1 MTAGARAGRRPA
13 KVAALVALSLVPIT
27 GMAALVFD
35 LGLLRD
41 DRRRAVVAA
50 DAAAL
55 AAATDLFNNWN
66 TYSGEDKD
74 GTAVKSAKT
83 TAAANGFTDGSGGV
97 TVTVNVYPSNF
108 QQGPH
113 SGTQI
118 PKGTAEVII
127 SFQQERYFGS
137 IWGSQKL
144 TGGARAVAR
153 GTYSPASP
161 GILVL
166 DPTDNNTFNLTSSG
180 NVTVNNGGSIVID
193 SSSSSGAS
201 LTNTGN
207 GVATTINITGK
218 AYSASNAGTLQGTIN
233 YNVPATPDPLAAL
246 PEPSQPAL
254 PSTPTIG
261 GVAMTSGQGYSTSQG
276 LNYSGT
282 QTIDLYP
289 GYYAGIKLSSS
300 GSVVLHDNADGSPG
314 IYYIG
319 SQGLSI
325 SNSGGISG
333 DNVMIYTDGTGSIS
347 LTGTG
352 SMTLTPPTSGTY
364 QGITIFQE
372 RTSTKQIS
380 ITGSGNMNVA
390 GTLYAAKAKVTLTA
404 QGNYTNNLG
413 SQWVAYQLVV
423 TGSGNFTVD
432 YSGTATPIRSIQ
444 LVE

>member
-1 MTAGARAGRRPA
+1 
-13 KVAALVALSLVPIT
+13 
-27 GMAALVFD
+27 MAALVFD
-35 LGLLRD
+35 VGLLRD

-55 AAATDLFNNWN
+55 AAVTDLYNNWN
-66 TYSGEDKD
+66 TNAGVDKS

-83 TAAANGFTDGSGGV
+83 TAAANGFTDGSGGA
-97 TVTVNVYPSNF
+97 TVTVNVYPDNY

-113 SGTQI
+113 AGSQI
-118 PKGTAEVII
+118 PRGYAEVII
-127 SFQQERYFGS
+127 MFQQERYFS
-137 IWGSQKL
+137 NIWGSQKL
-144 TGGARAVAR
+144 AGGARAVAR
-153 GTYSPASP
+153 GTYAPASP
-161 GILVL
+161 GILIL
-166 DPTDNNTFNLTSSG
+166 DPKDSNTFNITASG
-180 NVTVNNGGSIVID
+180 GVTVNNGGSIVVD
-193 SSSSSGAS
+193 STSSSGAS

-207 GVATTINITGK
+207 AVASTINLSGGGYNKSNTGDLI
-218 AYSASNAGTLQGTIN
+218 GTVN
-233 YNVPATPDPLAAL
+233 YNVPPTPDPLAAL
-246 PEPSQPAL
+246 PEPSQPPL
-254 PSTPTIG
+254 PPVPTIN

-300 GSVVLHDNADGSPG
+300 GSVVLHANADGSPG

-325 SNSGGISG
+325 SNAGGISG
-333 DNVMIYTDGTGSIS
+333 DNVMLYSDGTGGIS

-364 QGITIFQE
+364 KGITLFQE
-372 RTSTKQIS
+372 RSSTKQIS
-380 ITGSGNMNVA
+380 ITGSGNMAVA
-390 GTLYAAKAKVTLTA
+390 GTLYAASAKVTLTA

-413 SQWVAYQLVV
+413 SQWIAYQLAV
-423 TGSGNFTVD
+423 TGSGSFAVN
-432 YSGTATPIRSIQ
+432 YNGQATPVRMIQ